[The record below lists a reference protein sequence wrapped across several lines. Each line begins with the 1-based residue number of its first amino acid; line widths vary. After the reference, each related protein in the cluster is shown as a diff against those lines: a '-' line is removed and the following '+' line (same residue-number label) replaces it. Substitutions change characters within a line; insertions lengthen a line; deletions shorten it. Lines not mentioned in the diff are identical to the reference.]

1 MTGRFQP
8 CGIPAAPSS
17 SGERVQKKKKK
28 NPNTCSL
35 DDHMNNVRMSCKTN
49 TPALGPSGQ
58 MKQQSRNSC
67 LQKWF
72 RRNLVTKS
80 KLLNSNTSV
89 VNETRAVLS
98 TSLIRAVYQIEL
110 SAVSIGGPVHYECPA
125 STILVRILQTV
136 QFVKQVIIPV
146 RGVQSCVAAYNCTV
160 RSGVPYTAP
169 VSWMHRSM
177 QRFQRHR
184 NEK

>member
-1 MTGRFQP
+1 MLCLCCQCSVSQWEWGEHDRKVPALWNP
-8 CGIPAAPSS
+8 CSTKQLWRKSI
-17 SGERVQKKKKK
+17 EKKKKK
-28 NPNTCSL
+28 SNTCSL

-72 RRNLVTKS
+72 WRNLVTKS

-110 SAVSIGGPVHYECPA
+110 SAVSISGPVHYECPA
-125 STILVRILQTV
+125 STILVRIL
-136 QFVKQVIIPV
+136 
-146 RGVQSCVAAYNCTV
+146 
-160 RSGVPYTAP
+160 
-169 VSWMHRSM
+169 
-177 QRFQRHR
+177 
-184 NEK
+184 